1 MSQRQDIR
9 PQAAQQSG
17 RALFELAGKPVLVL
31 GLGIS
36 GLAAVRYALSR
47 EAQVTVVDTRDE
59 PPHLQALKDRHPG
72 ARFQRCSFGEINCAD
87 YELIIWS
94 PGISIELGAGQQLYQ
109 DAADAGVQVVGELDI
124 FMQVLG
130 IYTDLQVE
138 LAQALAAARAAELAA
153 EQAALQAVEQ
163 AKADEDKARRD
174 AAGLADEI
182 ADEPADAGIDD
193 MAVERPAADTEME
206 GLAAAEPAALDEGKV
221 AAEAEGETNGDS
233 VAESAGEPVMP
244 PMIEVPRPKVIAVTG
259 TNGKTTV
266 CSLATVMAN
275 AVNVKTQAVG
285 NIGNTML
292 DAVCDAVESDDW
304 PQLWVLEL
312 SSFQL
317 ALSRSFNPDVA
328 VILNFSADHLDWH
341 RSMASYAA
349 AKRLIAGPQTHLVLP
364 AAGLPA
370 GLSDLGDPMAGVD
383 SNAKMTK
390 VAAKELAKKVAN
402 AAPRNFFGTTD
413 PVNEGDTGLVRNGG
427 VVWLA
432 EAQPSEGPVI
442 GKRRSEPEPP
452 LVKRLMPVDV
462 LRIPGEH
469 NQLNALAALTVCR
482 AAGLPMAGMLHAMR
496 EYRGEPHRCQLIAR
510 IDDVN
515 WYDDSKGTNVGATC
529 AALDGL
535 EEPLW
540 LLAGGVGKDQDF
552 APLAEVV
559 ARRAR
564 GVILFGTDADKIRN
578 ALTQSGV
585 QLMDAADL
593 NEAVRL
599 AAEHARPGQAVLLSP
614 ACASFDMFANY
625 QARGEAFAR
634 AVQTHGEDR
643 GVVMELPC

>member
-1 MSQRQDIR
+1 MSETQDIQ
-9 PQAAQQSG
+9 PTAVDQNG
-17 RALFELAGKPVLVL
+17 RALYDLAGKQVLVL
-31 GLGIS
+31 GLGVS
-36 GLAAVRYALSR
+36 GLAAVRYALMR

-59 PPHLQALKDRHPG
+59 PPHLQALSERHPD
-72 ARFQRCSFGEINCAD
+72 ARFRRCNLGEINCAD
-87 YELIIWS
+87 FELIIWS
-94 PGISIELGAGQQLYQ
+94 PGISIELGAGQQLFQ
-109 DAADAGVQVVGELDI
+109 DAADAHVPVIGELDI
-124 FMQVLG
+124 FMQVLT
-130 IYTDLQVE
+130 IYTDAQVE
-138 LAQALAAARAAELAA
+138 RAQELAVARAAELAA
-153 EQAALQAVEQ
+153 EQIVLQAVEQ
-163 AKADEDKARRD
+163 AKADADKARRD
-174 AAGLADEI
+174 AAGIPDEI
-182 ADEPADAGIDD
+182 TDESVDGNLEEPGAEVPG
-193 MAVERPAADTEME
+193 
-206 GLAAAEPAALDEGKV
+206 AEPESEIEATAKV
-221 AAEAEGETNGDS
+221 E
-233 VAESAGEPVMP
+233 AESAGEPVMP
-244 PMIEVPRPKVIAVTG
+244 PMIEVPRSKVIAVTG

-275 AVNVKTQAVG
+275 AVQVKTQAIG
-285 NIGNTML
+285 NIGDTML

-341 RSMASYAA
+341 RSIASYAA
-349 AKRLIAGPQTHLVLP
+349 AKRSIAGPQTHLVLP
-364 AAGLPA
+364 AAALPA

-383 SNAKMTK
+383 GGAKMTK
-390 VAAKELAKKVAN
+390 AAAKELAKKVAS

-432 EAQPSEGPVI
+432 EAQASEGPMI
-442 GKRRSEPEPP
+442 GKRRTEPEPP
-452 LVKRLMPVDV
+452 LVKRMMPVDV
-462 LRIPGEH
+462 LRIRGEH

-496 EYRGEPHRCQLIAR
+496 DYRGEPHRCQLIAK

-552 APLAEVV
+552 SPLAAAV

-564 GVILFGTDADKIRN
+564 GVILFGADADKIRC
-578 ALTQSGV
+578 ALAQSGV

-593 NEAVRL
+593 TEAVAL

-643 GVVMELPC
+643 GVIMELPC